1 MGSTFSLRKR
11 NLLICFHRGASEA
24 APAPVAAPAM
34 KDDNV
39 SRERPN
45 SSKY

>member
-24 APAPVAAPAM
+24 APAPAAAM

-39 SRERPN
+39 SHERRN